1 MYDICFCQECHE
13 EREDDDYYNR
23 GNPPKL
29 YALPIEWCR
38 FGLRIRKSAP
48 DSWHIAFHGTTPD
61 RVLSILESGLVPA
74 GGVTDRG
81 EEVFERSGHFTPSR
95 KPYSEFDTKQIFVSP
110 TIRYAGREEYAKF
123 GKLYFDSIT
132 GENYLPQVAFQVWIK
147 PESYKIDRST
157 ILDQSQIDPRFSNS
171 ELEWSTKDKNDTIV
185 YGLLL
190 KLSNT

>member
-38 FGLRIRKSAP
+38 FGLRIRYILQVFSRLCLNSSACNRKSAP

-123 GKLYFDSIT
+123 GKL
-132 GENYLPQVAFQVWIK
+132 
-147 PESYKIDRST
+147 
-157 ILDQSQIDPRFSNS
+157 
-171 ELEWSTKDKNDTIV
+171 
-185 YGLLL
+185 
-190 KLSNT
+190 